1 MSLYKEGVY
10 SVPGRVLA
18 LCDFLLGCPQMRER
32 RTVCESALMPDDL
45 LTGEDKRPMVR
56 AVINESAKL
65 GLIEK
70 NDEDIQIA
78 ADALRILRAQ
88 KTDRRFWPLAFM
100 DLLIQSEENHD
111 MLFALAWWLSL
122 PVLSAP
128 GDWTTIDMSPK
139 WRQDASNLGPMND
152 FRYTIFASWAVYL
165 GFAWR
170 QAKQQ
175 DRWLVPNPTKHVLT
189 RLQAE
194 LGAKPR
200 EYEALEFVRK
210 LADWCPVLDG
220 GTFRKTAEGKGLCEP
235 LEPTR
240 LSSSLSLALLSLEE
254 GGYLDLTH
262 AADAEALLLH
272 ETMVAGRPQ
281 SQRVSGV
288 RWLGKMENPA

>member
-10 SVPGRVLA
+10 SVPSRVLA

-32 RTVCESALMPDDL
+32 RTVCESTLMPDGL

-65 GLIEK
+65 GLIER

-78 ADALRILRAQ
+78 PDAPRILRTQ

-100 DLLIQSEENHD
+100 ELLIQSEENHD
-111 MLFALAWWLSL
+111 MLLALTWWLSL

-152 FRYTIFASWAVYL
+152 VRYTIFASWATYL

-175 DRWLVPNPTKHVLT
+175 DRWLVPNPTKHLLL

-194 LGAKPR
+194 MGSKAR
-200 EYEALEFVRK
+200 EFEALEFVRK
-210 LADWCPVLDG
+210 LADWCPILDG

-240 LSSSLSLALLSLEE
+240 LSSTLSLALLHLEE
-254 GGYLDLTH
+254 EGYLDLTH

-272 ETMVAGRPQ
+272 ESLVGGRPQ

-288 RWLGKMENPA
+288 RWLAKMENPA